1 MEPNFTERA
10 LLEIKAERVY
20 QDNKWGTTSDDTQN
34 TPFHWVSYLAKYSTG
49 WMRGEWSFTK
59 EATDA
64 FRTAMIKVAAI
75 AVAAVE
81 SIDRQRSRT
90 GKAFFE
96 N

>member
-1 MEPNFTERA
+1 MEPNFLDNTLAEVRAERA
-10 LLEIKAERVY
+10 Y
-20 QDNKWGTTSDDTQN
+20 QNDKWGTTSDDTRN
-34 TPFHWVSYLAKYSTG
+34 TPFHWVAYLAKYSTG
-49 WMRGEWSFTK
+49 WLRGEWVFTT
-59 EATDA
+59 EATNA

-81 SIDRQRSRT
+81 SLDRQRSRQ